1 MNKLRSFIA
10 IKLVIK
16 LFICAIISE
25 YLILAIKE
33 KSMKKERQSNIE
45 VLRILS
51 MLMIIGHH
59 FALHGRFNYS
69 QYNAQLVDVEKVLVI
84 FQAFGKVGVDIFVL
98 IGAYFLVGR
107 KYKSSRIVNLLLVST
122 FYSTAIYI
130 IFLIFHLE
138 IRSDFVNENL
148 WLPFPGVSSYWF
160 VWSYI
165 VMLIFMP
172 VLNIALENMTKR
184 QLQCFLIGLSILW
197 ILIPQLNTYF
207 PGKLDFGV
215 EYVGYSDGIF
225 FIYLYLIAAYLK
237 LYSSKITKNIYVN
250 ILILVL
256 SLVAMYFS
264 IVIPINE
271 SSINSSLYYLNSA
284 MLQEHS
290 ALTVLAAIAIF
301 NIFANINLGRI
312 KFINWIAASTF
323 AVYLIHDNSLVRVV
337 LWGYVD
343 NSKIKNAYDMFLY
356 GIKEIILIFV
366 ICVAIDIIRRLL
378 LGWLFNWLTQ
388 KIGGLLDKIILA
400 K

>member
-1 MNKLRSFIA
+1 
-10 IKLVIK
+10 
-16 LFICAIISE
+16 
-25 YLILAIKE
+25 
-33 KSMKKERQSNIE
+33 MKKERQSNIE

-69 QYNAQLVDVEKVLVI
+69 QYNAQLVNVEKVLVI
-84 FQAFGKVGVDIFVL
+84 FQAFGKIGVDIFVL

-122 FYSTAIYI
+122 FYSTLIYI

-138 IRSDFVNENL
+138 IRSDFANGNL

-160 VWSYI
+160 VWAYI

-184 QLQCFLIGLSILW
+184 QLQWFLIALTILW

-207 PGKLDFGV
+207 PGKLDFWV
-215 EYVGYSDGIF
+215 EHLGYSDGIF
-225 FIYLYLIAAYLK
+225 FVYLYLVAAYVK
-237 LYSSKITKNIYVN
+237 LYPNKFIKSLWANIV
-250 ILILVL
+250 VL
-256 SLVAMYFS
+256 FFELMLMYSS
-264 IVIPINE
+264 IVIPINKAATHP
-271 SSINSSLYYLNSA
+271 NLYSFNSA
-284 MLQEHS
+284 MLQEYS
-290 ALTVLAAIAIF
+290 ILTVLVAITIF
-301 NIFANINLGRI
+301 NIFLNINLGRVKI
-312 KFINWIAASTF
+312 VNWIAASTF
-323 AVYLIHDNSLVRVV
+323 AVYLIHDNSLVRGV

-343 NSKIKNAYDMFLY
+343 NSKIKNADDMFLY
-356 GIKEIILIFV
+356 GMKEIALIFV
-366 ICVAIDIIRRLL
+366 VCIAIDIVRRLL

-388 KIGGLLDKIILA
+388 KIGGLLDKIILS

>member
-1 MNKLRSFIA
+1 
-10 IKLVIK
+10 
-16 LFICAIISE
+16 
-25 YLILAIKE
+25 
-33 KSMKKERQSNIE
+33 MKKERQSNIE

-69 QYNAQLVDVEKVLVI
+69 QHNAQLVDVEKVLVI
-84 FQAFGKVGVDIFVL
+84 FQAFGKIGVDIFVL

-130 IFLIFHLE
+130 LFVTFNLD
-138 IRSDFVNENL
+138 IRSDFSNENI

-172 VLNIALENMTKR
+172 VLNIALKNMTKR
-184 QLQCFLIGLSILW
+184 QLQCFLIALSIIW
-197 ILIPQLNTYF
+197 ILIPQLNVYF
-207 PGKLDFGV
+207 PGKLDFLI
-215 EYVGYSDGIF
+215 ENLGYSDGIF
-225 FIYLYLIAAYLK
+225 FIYLYLVAAYLK
-237 LYSSKITKNIYVN
+237 LYPSKFTKSLWLNVATLMITLVLMYLSIVTPINKATLHPNIY
-250 ILILVL
+250 
-256 SLVAMYFS
+256 
-264 IVIPINE
+264 P
-271 SSINSSLYYLNSA
+271 LNSA
-284 MLQEHS
+284 MLQEYS
-290 ALTVLAAIAIF
+290 VLTVIVAITIF
-301 NIFANINLGRI
+301 NIFVNISLGRI

-323 AVYLIHDNSLVRVV
+323 AVYLIHDNTLVRDVI
-337 LWGYVD
+337 WEYVD
-343 NSKIKNAYDMFLY
+343 NSKIKNAYTMFWY
-356 GIKEIILIFV
+356 GIKEISLIFMVCV
-366 ICVAIDIIRRLL
+366 IIDMIRRVL

>member
-1 MNKLRSFIA
+1 
-10 IKLVIK
+10 
-16 LFICAIISE
+16 
-25 YLILAIKE
+25 
-33 KSMKKERQSNIE
+33 MKKERQSNIE

-130 IFLIFHLE
+130 LFVTFNLD
-138 IRSDFVNENL
+138 IRSDFSNENI
-148 WLPFPGVSSYWF
+148 WLPFPGISSYWF

-172 VLNIALENMTKR
+172 VLNIALKNMTKK
-184 QLQCFLIGLSILW
+184 QLQWLLIALSIIW
-197 ILIPQLNTYF
+197 VFIPQLNGYF
-207 PGKLDFGV
+207 PGKMDFGMDQL
-215 EYVGYSDGIF
+215 GYSDGIF
-225 FIYLYLIAAYLK
+225 FIYLYLVAAYLK
-237 LYSSKITKNIYVN
+237 LYPSKFTKSLWLNGITLLIAIALIY
-250 ILILVL
+250 L
-256 SLVAMYFS
+256 S
-264 IVIPINE
+264 IVTPINKAALHP
-271 SSINSSLYYLNSA
+271 NLYSLKSA
-284 MLQEHS
+284 MLQEYS
-290 ALTVLAAIAIF
+290 VLTVVVAIAIF

-323 AVYLIHDNSLVRVV
+323 AVYLIHDNTLVRSV

-343 NSKIKNAYDMFLY
+343 NSKIKNAHDMFLY
-356 GIKEIILIFV
+356 GMKEIILIFI
-366 ICVAIDIIRRLL
+366 ICIVIDIIRKLL
-378 LGWLFNWLTQ
+378 LGWLFNWSTQ

>member
-1 MNKLRSFIA
+1 
-10 IKLVIK
+10 
-16 LFICAIISE
+16 
-25 YLILAIKE
+25 
-33 KSMKKERQSNIE
+33 MKKERQSNIE

-59 FALHGRFNYS
+59 FALHGRFDYS

-84 FQAFGKVGVDIFVL
+84 FQAFGKIGVDIFVL

-130 IFLIFHLE
+130 LFVTFNLD
-138 IRSDFVNENL
+138 IRSDFSNENI
-148 WLPFPGVSSYWF
+148 WLPFPGISSYWF

-172 VLNIALENMTKR
+172 VLNIALKNMTKK
-184 QLQCFLIGLSILW
+184 QLQCFLIALSIIW
-197 ILIPQLNTYF
+197 ILIPKLNVYF
-207 PGKLDFGV
+207 PGKLDFWV
-215 EYVGYSDGIF
+215 EHLGYSDGIF
-225 FIYLYLIAAYLK
+225 FIYLYLVAAYLK
-237 LYSSKITKNIYVN
+237 LYPSKLTKSLWLNGITL
-250 ILILVL
+250 LIAIAL
-256 SLVAMYFS
+256 MYLS
-264 IVIPINE
+264 IVTPINKAALHP
-271 SSINSSLYYLNSA
+271 NLYSLNSA
-284 MLQEHS
+284 MLQEYS
-290 ALTVLAAIAIF
+290 VLTVVVSVAIF

-323 AVYLIHDNSLVRVV
+323 AVYLIHDNSLVRSV

-356 GIKEIILIFV
+356 GMKEIALIFAV
-366 ICVAIDIIRRLL
+366 CVVIDIIRRLL

>member
-1 MNKLRSFIA
+1 
-10 IKLVIK
+10 
-16 LFICAIISE
+16 
-25 YLILAIKE
+25 
-33 KSMKKERQSNIE
+33 MKKERQSNIE

-84 FQAFGKVGVDIFVL
+84 FQAFGKIGVDIFVL

-122 FYSTAIYI
+122 FYSTVIYI

-138 IRSDFVNENL
+138 IRNDFVNENL

-160 VWSYI
+160 VWAYI

-184 QLQCFLIGLSILW
+184 QLQWFLIALSIIW
-197 ILIPQLNTYF
+197 VFIPQLNGYF
-207 PGKLDFGV
+207 PGKMDFGIDQL
-215 EYVGYSDGIF
+215 GYSDGIF
-225 FIYLYLIAAYLK
+225 FIYLYLVAAYLK
-237 LYSSKITKNIYVN
+237 LYPSKLTKSLWTNIV
-250 ILILVL
+250 VL
-256 SLVAMYFS
+256 FFELMLMYPS
-264 IVIPINE
+264 IMIPITHPN
-271 SSINSSLYYLNSA
+271 LYAFNSA
-284 MLQEHS
+284 MLQEYS
-290 ALTVLAAIAIF
+290 VLTVLVAITIF
-301 NIFANINLGRI
+301 NIFLNINLGRVKI
-312 KFINWIAASTF
+312 INWIAASTF
-323 AVYLIHDNSLVRVV
+323 AVYLIHDNSLVRSV

-343 NSKIKNAYDMFLY
+343 NSKIKNAHDMFLY
-356 GIKEIILIFV
+356 GMKEIILIFV
-366 ICVAIDIIRRLL
+366 VCIAIDIVRRVL
-378 LGWLFNWLTQ
+378 LGWLFKWLTQ